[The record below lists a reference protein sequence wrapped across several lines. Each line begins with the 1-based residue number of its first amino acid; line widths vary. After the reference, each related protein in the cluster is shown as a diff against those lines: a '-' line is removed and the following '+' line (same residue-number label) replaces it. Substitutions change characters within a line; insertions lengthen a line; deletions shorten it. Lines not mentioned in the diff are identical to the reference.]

1 MALFLGKSWPTFI
14 RTKGLHS
21 GDALNTITGNLGSY
35 SSVTATGTTQADA
48 LAINTGNVEVASGS
62 ANNAGILLPPSY
74 PGLTI
79 NVLNN
84 SLNTTKI
91 YPYGTEQIQNAGT
104 TFAAAGVAVTQA
116 TLVSSQYICIKTGF
130 WQRFVTA

>member
-1 MALFLGKSWPTFI
+1 MALFLGKAWPVFI

-35 SSVTATGTTQADA
+35 GSVTAAGTTQADA
-48 LAINTGNVEVASGS
+48 LPLSVANVEVASGS
-62 ANNAGILLPPSY
+62 ANNAGVLLPPSY
-74 PGLTI
+74 PGLII

-91 YPYGTEQIQNAGT
+91 YPYGTDQIQNAGT
-104 TFAAAGVAVTQA
+104 TYAAASVAVTQA
-116 TLVSSQYICIKTGF
+116 TLVSSQYICVKTGF
-130 WQRFVTA
+130 WQRVITS